1 MIRPISNERVEK
13 TREEILDI
21 IKSSTLTHEQKVT
34 CLANKADSLLE
45 VLDEVPGLDE
55 LLNCPQ
61 EDRCICDLSEGHAPL
76 RPRYIAPDYQK
87 LMKEGCKYLNLAPP
101 TDLFEAL
108 NTVLILKHT

>member
-45 VLDEVPGLDE
+45 VLDEVPGLD
-55 LLNCPQ
+55 
-61 EDRCICDLSEGHAPL
+61 
-76 RPRYIAPDYQK
+76 
-87 LMKEGCKYLNLAPP
+87 
-101 TDLFEAL
+101 
-108 NTVLILKHT
+108 